1 MKQTLKS
8 IAAFFA
14 IIFDAPSGSRLEAYI
29 EMRNPKNHSDV
40 DRIIREYNEL
50 RMW

>member
-8 IAAFFA
+8 IATFFA
-14 IIFDAPSGSRLEAYI
+14 ILFDAPSGARLEAYI
-29 EMRNPKNHSDV
+29 DMRNPQSNSDV
-40 DRIIREYNEL
+40 DRIVREYYEL

>member
-8 IAAFFA
+8 FANFFA
-14 IIFDAPSGSRLEAYI
+14 ILFDVPSGSRLEAYI
-29 EMRNPKNHSDV
+29 NMRNPKSHSDV
-40 DRIIREYNEL
+40 DRIIREYYEL

>member
-8 IAAFFA
+8 IASFFA
-14 IIFDAPSGSRLEAYI
+14 ILLDSPSGSRLEAYI
-29 EMRNPKNHSDV
+29 EMRNPQNHSDL
-40 DRIIREYNEL
+40 DRIIREYHEL